1 MVLRAA
7 GIAVAYAL
15 ATAAAHFFSRSSDG
29 IAAIEPAAGILL
41 AGLILSPHAAF
52 RWLTLVLSA
61 AGDILLSLSLGRQV
75 AASLLFAVARVFE
88 AGAAYHIITAQ
99 RDSPIDLSKIGPL
112 AHFSMAAIAA
122 PLVPAL
128 LLAVAGPA
136 SQAAPFHTSFGTHFI
151 SGALGLLIV
160 TPPIVLFLRQVPGD
174 DAPRLTA
181 EAAGLFSLLLISIA
195 IVFSQTYIA
204 MALVPILTLILL
216 ACRLGPA
223 HAATATL
230 LTATVITM
238 FSGLGLG
245 PLSAAMQ
252 MEVGIRIQVMQ
263 LLICGAFLSGLP
275 LAALVADRRNLR
287 AKLASEFL
295 RRDRLSS
302 ALVAGRTQLRAALGY
317 MSQGLC
323 MFDAGGR
330 MVVFNHQFLKIYRL
344 PRSALKIGMTYDHL
358 IRVCAATGLTSLK
371 ADVLRQSKREIE
383 ILQQLSDGRYVL
395 ISERRLTDGGRVC
408 TYTDVTK
415 EQQSERRLKRLAEQ
429 DELTGLANRALFRER
444 IDCALARACGF
455 QTVAVLFIDLDNF
468 KYVNDTFGH
477 ATGDELLKIVA
488 SRLRSGLRETDTI
501 ARLGGDEFAILLPD
515 EDNFAS
521 AELVSERIKELIGA
535 PVCIEGQEIRIGA
548 SIGIGVH
555 PAEGAT
561 SSELLRRADVAL
573 YSAKMERRGGY
584 KTFTPEMDQRMRI
597 RRQLEQELRQAL
609 ADESFDVHYQPIV
622 RLATREVVGFEAL
635 IRWRHPERGMVSP
648 DEFIPIAEET
658 GLIVPIGSWILAR
671 ACREATL
678 WPEHVKVAVNISC
691 AQFNYPGLKTR
702 IETALTDSG
711 LPAGRLQLE
720 ITESAVMADSAKASA
735 LLSELQDL
743 GVAIVMDDF
752 GTGNSSLGC
761 LRSYRFDKL
770 KIDRSFVQDL
780 TTSLEARSILATIVR
795 LADTLGM
802 QTTAEG
808 VESAEQFELVKAEG
822 CSEMQGY
829 YFSSPRPA
837 AEISQFFQSPPRD
850 TSSAA

>member
-1 MVLRAA
+1 MVFKAA
-7 GIAVAYAL
+7 GIAVAFAL
-15 ATAAAHFFSRSSDG
+15 ASPATLFFSRSSDG
-29 IAAIEPAAGILL
+29 TAAVEPAAGILL

-52 RWLTLVLSA
+52 RWLTIALSA
-61 AGDILLSLSLGRQV
+61 AGDILISLSFGRPFV
-75 AASLLFAVARVFE
+75 ASLLLAAARVFE
-88 AGAAYHIITAQ
+88 ASVAYQIITVQ
-99 RDSPIDLSKIGPL
+99 RGSPIDLSKIGPL
-112 AHFSMAAIAA
+112 MHFSTAAIAA
-122 PLVPAL
+122 SLVPAF
-128 LLAVAGPA
+128 LLAVAVPV
-136 SQAAPFHTSFGTHFI
+136 SQAAPLHTVFGTRFV
-151 SGALGLLIV
+151 SEALGLLIV
-160 TPPIVLFLRQVPGD
+160 TPPIVLLLRRGPGD
-174 DAPRLTA
+174 DGTGLTA
-181 EAAGLFSLLLISIA
+181 EAVGHYSLLLISIV
-195 IVFSQTYIA
+195 IVLGQTHIA

-216 ACRLGPA
+216 ACRLGPT
-223 HAATATL
+223 HASTATL
-230 LTATVITM
+230 LTATIIMVL
-238 FSGLGLG
+238 SGLGLG
-245 PLSAAMQ
+245 PTSAAVGVEANVRMQ
-252 MEVGIRIQVMQ
+252 IMQ
-263 LLICGAFLSGLP
+263 LLIFGAFLSGLP
-275 LAALVADRRNLR
+275 LAALVAEHRHLR

-302 ALVAGRTQLRAALGY
+302 ALVAGRMQLRAALGY
-317 MSQGLC
+317 MAQGLC

-330 MVVFNHQFLKIYRL
+330 MVVFNNRFLQIYGL
-344 PRSALKIGMTYDHL
+344 PRGALKIGMTYDHL
-358 IRVCAATGLTSLK
+358 IRVCAATGITSLRV
-371 ADVLRQSKREIE
+371 DVRRQTKREIE

-395 ISERRLTDGGRVC
+395 ISERHLADGGRVC

-444 IDCALARACGF
+444 IDCAVARARGSK
-455 QTVAVLFIDLDNF
+455 TLTVLFIDLDNF

-488 SRLRSGLRETDTI
+488 GRLRSGLRETDTI

-515 EDNFAS
+515 EDNLVS
-521 AELVSERIKELIGA
+521 AELVSERIKDLMGA

-555 PAEGAT
+555 PIEGAT

-573 YSAKMERRGGY
+573 YSAKTERRGGY
-584 KTFTPEMDQRMRI
+584 KIFTAEMDQRMRI
-597 RRQLEQELRQAL
+597 RRQIEQELRQAL
-609 ADESFDVHYQPIV
+609 ADEAFDVHYQPIV
-622 RLATREVVGFEAL
+622 RLATREVVGLEAL
-635 IRWRHPERGMVSP
+635 IRWRHPQRGMVAP

-658 GLIVPIGSWILAR
+658 GLIVPIGNWVLAR

-702 IETALTDSG
+702 IEAALVNSG

-720 ITESAVMADSAKASA
+720 ITESAVMADSTKASA

-770 KIDRSFVQDL
+770 KIDRSFVKDL

-795 LADTLGM
+795 LAETLGM

-808 VESAEQFELVKAEG
+808 IESAEQFELVKAEG
-822 CSEMQGY
+822 CNEMQGY

-837 AEISQFFQSPPRD
+837 AEISQFFQSSPRD